1 MTDPAQRPAPQSA
14 APLVAAGADR
24 FGLQRGLGIS
34 TIAFKVTPQ
43 DSAGLLILENT
54 FHAKGGPAR
63 HLHHAQD
70 EWFYAV
76 EGAFLIEVGDARMTL
91 HPGDSV
97 LAPRGVPHVW
107 ASVGEQGGR
116 ILVAFQPAGKMEDF
130 FRVVTAADAM
140 PPQDPD
146 LWRTHGMEL
155 LGPPLA
161 VE

>member
-1 MTDPAQRPAPQSA
+1 MTDPAQTPAPQPA

-116 ILVAFQPAGKMEDF
+116 TLVAFQPAGQMEAF
-130 FRVVTAADAM
+130 SG
-140 PPQDPD
+140 
-146 LWRTHGMEL
+146 W
-155 LGPPLA
+155 
-161 VE
+161 